1 MPSPRFAPS
10 ARARALAAAVL
21 LLAVAGCV
29 DRAAEHRVRANA
41 FLRGGDAAAA
51 LKECDDGLADK
62 KGNVPLLMLRG
73 KALFELDRLDDAR
86 VSYQASIAAA
96 GNERARSL
104 AEAYL
109 GLAMIASRQKNWPEA
124 RKQFEALVGDNES
137 DGTSHLN
144 VAKACL
150 EMHDLPCAL
159 QHAETARRLAEKVGK
174 LPGGNEEPAL
184 FSLGTIYLAAD
195 KPKEAESTFQHICEA
210 VPGAASCPYGLALV
224 AAKNGDRPRALR
236 ELDDAVKRKL
246 PNPDQI
252 ASEPG
257 FQSLR
262 DDPEFQR
269 IAARARNP

>member
-1 MPSPRFAPS
+1 MPYPFISPL
-10 ARARALAAAVL
+10 RARALAAAL
-21 LLAVAGCV
+21 LLLGGAGCV

-51 LKECDDGLADK
+51 LKECDDGLAGK
-62 KGNVPLLMLRG
+62 PGNVPLLMLRG

-86 VSYQASIAAA
+86 TAYQASIAAA
-96 GNERARSL
+96 VGEEPSALS
-104 AEAYL
+104 EAHL
-109 GLAMIASRQKNWPEA
+109 GLAMIASRQKSWPEA
-124 RKQFEALVGDNES
+124 RKQFETLVSVNPK

-150 EMHDLPCAL
+150 EMHDVPCAV
-159 QHAETARRLAEKVGK
+159 QHAEEAAK
-174 LPGGNEEPAL
+174 LHGNEEPVL

-195 KPKEAESTFQHICEA
+195 KPKDAELTFQHICEA

-224 AAKNGDRPRALR
+224 AAKSGDRKKALS

-252 ASEPG
+252 AVDPG
-257 FQSLR
+257 FQSLH